1 MTFLRTSDGCFV
13 RLDRVREASPRSSR
27 QVIVTME
34 SGAELKVEPSE
45 WERARWA
52 SEHHVVAAAPGTALL
67 FPVRGCDRRW
77 VVRQPVIGWAIG
89 GRGFVDAI
97 TSTGVFRVED
107 NCPAFR
113 NPDGTVEDALG
124 HYDSYEDWLAQLDF
138 EEA

>member
-1 MTFLRTSDGCFV
+1 MPFLKTEAGSFV
-13 RLDRVREASPRSSR
+13 CLDLVREARPSSSR
-27 QVIVTME
+27 QMIVKME
-34 SGAELKVEPSE
+34 SGAELKVENHE

-52 SEHHVVAAAPGTALL
+52 SEHHVVSAAPGTVLL

-89 GRGFVDAI
+89 GCGFVDAI
-97 TSTGVFRVED
+97 TSTGVFRVQD

-124 HYDSYEDWLAQLDF
+124 HYDSYEHWLAQVDF